1 MTIFETLV
9 TAAIIGII
17 AAMLLMTV
25 SKSYINA
32 KAWIWGA
39 YSLQENRLEA
49 VLNDDDKATEVLLK
63 EKVHKWTFIK

>member
-1 MTIFETLV
+1 VTILETFVV
-9 TAAIIGII
+9 TAIIAII
-17 AAMLLMTV
+17 AAMLLTTV

-39 YSLQENRLEA
+39 YSLHENRLEA
-49 VLNDDDKATEVLLK
+49 VLNDDDKATEVFLK